1 MDLVLRAIVMFLFLF
16 VVLRVAGRRELASL
30 SPFEMILLI
39 VMGDLIQ
46 QGITQSDY
54 SVTGAV
60 LVITTLVLMS
70 IALQYLTFR
79 FRRLEPV
86 LEGEPILVVSDG
98 ELIENNLRRERITRA
113 ELEAE
118 ARLNSIFDLA
128 DVRYAVLETNGK
140 ISFVRK
146 DKG

>member
-16 VVLRVAGRRELASL
+16 GVLRVAGRRELASL

-60 LVITTLVLMS
+60 LVVTTLVLMS
-70 IALQYLTFR
+70 VALQYLTFR

-98 ELIENNLRRERITRA
+98 EVIENNLRRERITHA

-118 ARLNSIFDLA
+118 ARLNSIFDIA

-140 ISFVRK
+140 ISFLT
-146 DKG
+146 GSP